1 MQCFASSAQSLR
13 LTLITGKTLISEIC
27 RNLRPHCFG
36 EGNRVEHFF
45 NFWRFC
51 STFKA
56 ARTEFGVGGRTFSQ
70 FFEIL
75 FYFRGRAPHF

>member
-36 EGNRVEHFF
+36 EGNRVEHFL
-45 NFWRFC
+45 NFSRFC
-51 STFKA
+51 STFEA
-56 ARTEFGVGGRTFSQ
+56 VRPISEVSGRQ
-70 FFEIL
+70 K
-75 FYFRGRAPHF
+75 

>member
-1 MQCFASSAQSLR
+1 MQCFASSAQSLH

-36 EGNRVEHFF
+36 EGNRVEHFL

-51 STFKA
+51 STFEA
-56 ARTEFGVGGRTFSQ
+56 AHPIFEVSGRQKSVM
-70 FFEIL
+70 
-75 FYFRGRAPHF
+75 PV